1 MSELIVV
8 GVDGSAES
16 AAALAYATKDAVRRG
31 ARVRVVSVNQM
42 PEYWA
47 MPNGMAPPSVP
58 TKPGDLVTA
67 AQTVAQEAVAAVAA
81 DHPELARQVQMEIV
95 AVSGHP
101 ATELVEQSREADL
114 LVLGHRGRG
123 AIASTFMGSV
133 GLNCVLH
140 AHCPVTV
147 VRPTW
152 AAEKVTAAAGT
163 AALSA
168 V

>member
-8 GVDGSAES
+8 GIDGSAES
-16 AAALAYATKDAVRRG
+16 AAALAYATTDAARRG

-47 MPNGMAPPSVP
+47 MPNAMAPPSVP
-58 TKPGDLVTA
+58 TKRVDLVS
-67 AQTVAQEAVAAVAA
+67 VAQKVAQKAVDAFAA

-95 AVSGHP
+95 TVTGHP

-152 AAEKVTAAAGT
+152 AAEQVTAAAAT
-163 AALSA
+163 VASSA

>member
-16 AAALAYATKDAVRRG
+16 AAALAYAATDAARRG
-31 ARVRVVSVNQM
+31 ARVRVVSVNPM
-42 PEYWA
+42 LEYWA

-58 TKPGDLVTA
+58 LEPVDLVN
-67 AQTVAQEAVAAVAA
+67 VAQKVAREAVDAFAA
-81 DHPELARQVQMEIV
+81 DHPELSGQVEMEIV

-101 ATELVEQSREADL
+101 ATELVEQSRGAHL

-152 AAEKVTAAAGT
+152 AAG
-163 AALSA
+163 
-168 V
+168 